1 MVFTLRTDVGE
12 CRPLLAK
19 GECHEVQHFQP
30 VQCASRNCN
39 CEWYRPMKSLEVQR
53 ERPTS
58 KYPSLAQTIL
68 IHLGDELRKEYADP
82 NGQKVTGELGRLLK
96 RAAQVVRA
104 CHEPVDQEFVDEVIS
119 LLPELRVF
127 AISLEK
133 DVVRAEDLV
142 QEAALKALSQHER
155 FERGTSLRSLAV
167 HGSSEN
173 YFLTIVRRR
182 AREVEDATGLFAETL
197 TFEPDQ
203 YHKLAH
209 EELLAALDAL
219 PPDQREVLLLVT
231 VEEMSYEDAAVRMNC
246 AVGTIKSRV
255 NRARRHLAEKMA
267 LPATIRWA
275 GRASG
280 RRSPVLALR
289 SVSGCTTPPLQLR

>member
-12 CRPLLAK
+12 CRLLLAK

-39 CEWYRPMKSLEVQR
+39 CEWYRLMKSLEVQR

-155 FERGTSLRSLAV
+155 FERGTSLRSWLFTILKN
-167 HGSSEN
+167 H
-173 YFLTIVRRR
+173 FLTIVRRR
-182 AREVEDATGLFAETL
+182 AREVEDATGSFAETL

-267 LPATIRWA
+267 LTSDDTVGW
-275 GRASG
+275 
-280 RRSPVLALR
+280 
-289 SVSGCTTPPLQLR
+289 T

>member
-1 MVFTLRTDVGE
+1 
-12 CRPLLAK
+12 
-19 GECHEVQHFQP
+19 
-30 VQCASRNCN
+30 
-39 CEWYRPMKSLEVQR
+39 MKSLEAQR
-53 ERPTS
+53 EHPTTS
-58 KYPSLAQTIL
+58 EFPSLAPTIL
-68 IHLGDELRKEYADP
+68 VHLGHQLRKEYADP
-82 NGQKVTGELGRLLK
+82 SGQKVTGELGRLLK
-96 RAAQVVRA
+96 RTAQVVRA
-104 CHEPVDQEFVDEVIS
+104 CHEPVDRDFVNEVIS

-155 FERGTSLRSLAV
+155 FERGTSLRSWLFTILKN
-167 HGSSEN
+167 H
-173 YFLTIVRRR
+173 FLTIVRRR
-182 AREVEDATGLFAETL
+182 AREVEDATGSFAETL

-255 NRARRHLAEKMA
+255 NRARRHLAEKME
-267 LPATIRWA
+267 LTSDDTVGWTRIK
-275 GRASG
+275 S
-280 RRSPVLALR
+280 
-289 SVSGCTTPPLQLR
+289 